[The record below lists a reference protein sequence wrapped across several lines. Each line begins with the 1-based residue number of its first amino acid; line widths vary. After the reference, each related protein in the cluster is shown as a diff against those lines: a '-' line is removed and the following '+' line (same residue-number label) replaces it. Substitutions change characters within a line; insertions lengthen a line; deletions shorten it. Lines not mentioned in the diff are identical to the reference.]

1 LDIEL
6 ASKELGASMFIMRMF
21 EEDRENC
28 VGNIA
33 LVWFMK
39 SNLGE
44 VFPKFFYNLSVY

>member
-1 LDIEL
+1 MLMIW
-6 ASKELGASMFIMRMF
+6 MF
-21 EEDRENC
+21 EQDRDC

-44 VFPKFFYNLSVY
+44 VFPKFFYNFSVY